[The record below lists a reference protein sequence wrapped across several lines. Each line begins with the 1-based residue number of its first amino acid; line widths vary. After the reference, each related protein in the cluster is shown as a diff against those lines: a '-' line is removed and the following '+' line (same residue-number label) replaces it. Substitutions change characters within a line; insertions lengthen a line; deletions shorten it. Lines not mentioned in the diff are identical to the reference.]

1 MSRKRNRINGAVR
14 PWKGAIAGANG
25 GTLPRT
31 IDGGGMPTMR
41 AEAFSAASR
50 SHPDM
55 RNWNPWPGSPDADIL
70 PERGVMSSRSR
81 DLTRNHGVASGALQT
96 QLDNVLG
103 CGLWLAPTPDY
114 TLLGR
119 DRKWVS
125 TWRRPVKALWRNWFE
140 TTWCDAGESLTGDGL
155 ASQIFTGA
163 WLNGDGIALPM
174 WLPNDPYAPA
184 STRLQ
189 VIESDRLSNPG
200 FTVDSAWLG
209 QLDTNT
215 SARGVTLRGG
225 VEVNQY
231 GAPVAYHIQKTH
243 PGDRYWMFTGN
254 AMQWERI
261 PAKTAWGRRRVIH
274 AHDKGRAGQTRGVPA
289 LASILKEFKVLG
301 DYRSAELKCAAVNG
315 MVALITESAMNQ
327 EQLAE
332 LLGANPD
339 ALEAYQEGL
348 ANRNR
353 SAIPFREGLQV
364 PLMLGEKLSGF
375 TPTRPA
381 SNFDP
386 FVTAVFRQ
394 MSTGLNMPYEL
405 LMKDFSKS
413 NYSSARAALLEAY
426 RFFYGKRQWLAMQFY
441 QPCYELFME
450 EMVAAGKIEGLT
462 LNEFYANKTAWCRA
476 RWIGPGRGWVD
487 PLKEAQASELRMD
500 IFVSTL
506 EDECA
511 EQGKDWEDVLE
522 QAAEEQ
528 ARFKELGLTRA
539 QVVKNLQPKGATDA
553 PAQTPEEL
561 ADTGAA

>member
-1 MSRKRNRINGAVR
+1 MSRKRRAVVQR
-14 PWKGAIAGANG
+14 VIESTAR
-25 GTLPRT
+25 LPTVRT
-31 IDGGGMPTMR
+31 
-41 AEAFSAASR
+41 EAFSAADR
-50 SHPDM
+50 SHPDL
-55 RNWNPWPGSPDADIL
+55 RNWTPFAGSPDADII
-70 PERGVMSSRSR
+70 PERGMMSARSR

-119 DRKWVS
+119 DRKWAS
-125 TWRRPVKALWRNWFE
+125 AWRRPVKALWRNWFE

-155 ASQIFTGA
+155 ASQVFTGA
-163 WLNGDGIALPM
+163 WLNGDAITLPL
-174 WLPNDPYAPA
+174 WLPRDRYAPL

-189 VIESDRLSNPG
+189 VIESDRLGNPD
-200 FTVDSAWLG
+200 FM
-209 QLDTNT
+209 LDTT
-215 SARGVTLRGG
+215 WMAPADGRGVSRRGG
-225 VEVNQY
+225 VEVNEY
-231 GAPVAYHIQKTH
+231 GAAIAYHIRKSH
-243 PGDRYWMFTGN
+243 PGDQYWGIGGQ
-254 AMQWERI
+254 AAEWVRI
-261 PAKTAWGRRRVIH
+261 PAKTPWGRRRVIH
-274 AHDKGRAGQTRGVPA
+274 SHDKGRAGQTRGVPA

-301 DYRSAELKCAAVNG
+301 DYRNAELKCAAVNG
-315 MVALITESAMNQ
+315 MVALITESAMSQ
-327 EQLAE
+327 EQLVE
-332 LLGANPD
+332 LLGTNPD

-353 SAIPFREGLQV
+353 GAIPFREGLQV

-381 SNFDP
+381 SQFDP

-405 LMKDFSKS
+405 LMKDFSKT

-426 RFFYGKRQWLAMQFY
+426 RFFFGKRNWLAMQFY

-450 EMVAAGKIEGLT
+450 EMVAAGEIADVT
-462 LNEFYANKTAWCRA
+462 LQDFYEHKTAWCRA

-487 PLKEAQASELRMD
+487 PLKEAEASKMRMD

-522 QAAEEQ
+522 QAAEEE
-528 ARFKELGLTRA
+528 ARFKELNLTRA
-539 QVVKNLQPKGATDA
+539 QVAQAMQPKAAATREDR
-553 PAQTPEEL
+553 
-561 ADTGAA
+561 DDSAARTAAAEAEA